1 MGLSDLQNQMVER
14 FLSAQKDR
22 WAIVDSDI
30 TIMTSLHVNSA
41 GEHLTAR
48 VSKRW
53 PRGLRQHCVF
63 HLSKWTEDAS
73 HSRICIPA
81 PLCCSLMADECSCVR
96 KRFVKSFS
104 VAHEYFLGFIFSLLL
119 LLSVILAASN
129 VGHLSTT
136 HPLFSV
142 TFMAESEAGVFTL
155 PQAKGNL

>member
-1 MGLSDLQNQMVER
+1 MASRPVPALFFIYLNER
-14 FLSAQKDR
+14 R
-22 WAIVDSDI
+22 
-30 TIMTSLHVNSA
+30 M
-41 GEHLTAR
+41 
-48 VSKRW
+48 
-53 PRGLRQHCVF
+53 HCA
-63 HLSKWTEDAS
+63 L
-73 HSRICIPA
+73 RICIPA
-81 PLCCSLMADECSCVR
+81 SLCCSLMADECSCVR

-155 PQAKGNL
+155 PPAKGNLQTRSGSEDHCSPNCAQIPPTSTAAWTLREPLILPCIQHLALPCTT